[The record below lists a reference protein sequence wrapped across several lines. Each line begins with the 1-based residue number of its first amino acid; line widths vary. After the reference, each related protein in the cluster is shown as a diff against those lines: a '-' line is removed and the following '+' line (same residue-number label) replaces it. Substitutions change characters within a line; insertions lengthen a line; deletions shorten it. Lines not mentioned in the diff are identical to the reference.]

1 MEEFGPNNY
10 KDVIKKSNEI
20 RNNNI
25 KEYLKSGGSVSGM
38 AYFRDKIARF
48 INSRKWEKSPEIT
61 EIDNQIRLERF
72 LRNEDNVQE
81 KIKKKVNN
89 MNTPNIKDLPN
100 DPKARGAD
108 GYTSDVI
115 QGIIDEEE
123 AKKEANK

>member
-1 MEEFGPNNY
+1 MEEFSPNNY

-25 KEYLKSGGSVSGM
+25 KKKLNEGGSVSGLY
-38 AYFRDKIARF
+38 YFRDKI
-48 INSRKWEKSPEIT
+48 EKFLDNFFKNPKNT
-61 EIDNQIRLERF
+61 ESYNKERF
-72 LRNEDNVQE
+72 EEFVKE
-81 KIKKKVNN
+81 KTMDKPDIKN
-89 MNTPNIKDLPN
+89 LPN